1 MKRTHYFTI
10 IAAAASAVMMVSCI
24 RKTQAPADPVKE
36 TIVVK
41 TRETIVA
48 TPEQMEVAPPTPQP
62 VETTQPAQPVQQASQ
77 PRSQAMS
84 SMSFEMLGRLG
95 GDSNSRLILRGN
107 RGSVTFT
114 NYTRDIRLQS
124 FNEVTGD
131 LVLKAYEKGTNKY
144 VGTFNGVYDSG
155 SYSGV
160 FTNYKGASIDFNY

>member
-1 MKRTHYFTI
+1 MKRTHFITI
-10 IAAAASAVMMVSCI
+10 IAVAAAATMMVSCI
-24 RKTQAPADPVKE
+24 RKTQAPSEPVKE

-41 TRETIVA
+41 TQETISVNE
-48 TPEQMEVAPPTPQP
+48 PMEIAEPQP
-62 VETTQPAQPVQQASQ
+62 QAQPVQQKAVQ
-77 PRSQAMS
+77 PRSEATS
-84 SMSFEMLGRLG
+84 SLRFEMLGRLG
-95 GDSNSRLILRGN
+95 GDHNSRLILRGS
-107 RGSVTFT
+107 RGSVSFT

>member
-1 MKRTHYFTI
+1 MNRTHYFSI
-10 IAAAASAVMMVSCI
+10 IAVAAAAVMMVSCI
-24 RKTQAPADPVKE
+24 RRTKAPAEPVKE

-41 TRETIVA
+41 TQETIVA
-48 TPEQMEVAPPTPQP
+48 NNEPLEIAQPQQ
-62 VETTQPAQPVQQASQ
+62 QPQAQPVQQQASQ
-77 PRSQAMS
+77 PRSAATS
-84 SMSFEMLGRLG
+84 SLSFEMLGRLG
-95 GDSNSRLILRGN
+95 GDHNSRLILRGN

-124 FNEVTGD
+124 FNELTGD

-144 VGTFNGVYDSG
+144 VGTFNGTYDSG